1 MSRLS
6 PPSHEARPLSF
17 SYSDDLAW
25 QAANQGSPSPPH
37 SPEPSPRQAS
47 NEISR
52 LAGHPSTLSSR
63 SGMTPRFVPLEE
75 TDTDVTDR
83 SHNKSGSDG
92 ALVTVEFKGNRSS
105 TEVSDNS
112 ISPTGEVPKVA
123 IKPGF
128 RKNWL
133 KLIPHIAAVT
143 VTVAVC
149 QLSFRNVYWMDLKS
163 PSQLVALTLT
173 QGGAL
178 NALQLAAK
186 LHELLIMAS
195 ISSIVLHAVQRHLN
209 STKGLPLVM
218 ITNAF
223 ELGSAQFLRRGSFW
237 SLLWRVDPVTGK
249 RSPYLSFWLLSIFST
264 ILVTLSG
271 PSAAIAVI
279 PTLGY
284 FDLHQPFNDTIL
296 PFFVLNQTMP
306 LWPTALSNASLNAL
320 NDTCTDPTDLASVNV
335 CPAGGFRDTYDW
347 AEAVWFG
354 DSDSGSNISFPD
366 STSTTQRIMTVQS
379 CNSTYTGRASSIGL
393 NAFISSAM
401 TEYVSIFMILSKHHP
416 IEYN

>member
-1 MSRLS
+1 M
-6 PPSHEARPLSF
+6 
-17 SYSDDLAW
+17 
-25 QAANQGSPSPPH
+25 AA
-37 SPEPSPRQAS
+37 
-47 NEISR
+47 I
-52 LAGHPSTLSSR
+52 
-63 SGMTPRFVPLEE
+63 
-75 TDTDVTDR
+75 
-83 SHNKSGSDG
+83 
-92 ALVTVEFKGNRSS
+92 
-105 TEVSDNS
+105 
-112 ISPTGEVPKVA
+112 
-123 IKPGF
+123 
-128 RKNWL
+128 
-133 KLIPHIAAVT
+133 T

-149 QLSFRNVYWMDLKS
+149 QLSFRNVYWMDLKP
-163 PSQLVALTLT
+163 PSQLVALSLT

-195 ISSIVLHAVQRHLN
+195 ISSIVLHAVQHHLN

-296 PFFVLNQTMP
+296 PFYVINRTMP
-306 LWPTALSNASLNAL
+306 LWPTALSNASLNAI
-320 NDTCTDPTDLASVNV
+320 NNTCNNPTDLPSVNL

-354 DSDSGSNISFPD
+354 DSDAGSNISFPD
-366 STSTTQRIMTVQS
+366 TTSTTQRIMTVQS
-379 CNSTYTGRASSIGL
+379 CNSTYSGRASAIGL
-393 NAFISSAM
+393 NSYISSAM
-401 TEYVSIFMILSKHHP
+401 TEYVSIS
-416 IEYN
+416 